1 MASDAGSALRRTF
14 DAARAFAAAPPPVI
28 ALSDRD
34 YIAAAPGNA
43 SNCHVAAPEGAS
55 NGHVA
60 AASESASN
68 GVAAAPENASNGHVA
83 AAPES
88 AENGD
93 VAVGQAVLSQKRKK
107 GGRTG
112 ESAKRVYQ
120 KRKKGGRTGESAKR
134 VYRAQPIFA
143 TWSQERIF
151 VPIGLLDG
159 DELRRERWVV
169 TEHGTHHCLHIGDRW
184 LTGHL
189 VRPGAVTP
197 AFEAFLRGQPGI
209 FHIGQEEVRKC
220 RSVEV
225 LNCCVVDAVQVRHS
239 FIH

>member
-1 MASDAGSALRRTF
+1 ML
-14 DAARAFAAAPPPVI
+14 
-28 ALSDRD
+28 
-34 YIAAAPGNA
+34 
-43 SNCHVAAPEGAS
+43 HQ
-55 NGHVA
+55 
-60 AASESASN
+60 
-68 GVAAAPENASNGHVA
+68 
-83 AAPES
+83 PES

-93 VAVGQAVLSQKRKK
+93 VAVWQAVLSQKRKK

-120 KRKKGGRTGESAKR
+120 KRKKGGRTGES
-134 VYRAQPIFA
+134 V
-143 TWSQERIF
+143 TLSIF

-169 TEHGTHHCLHIGDRW
+169 TEHGTHHCLRIGDRW

-225 LNCCVVDAVQVRHS
+225 LNCCVVDAV
-239 FIH
+239 